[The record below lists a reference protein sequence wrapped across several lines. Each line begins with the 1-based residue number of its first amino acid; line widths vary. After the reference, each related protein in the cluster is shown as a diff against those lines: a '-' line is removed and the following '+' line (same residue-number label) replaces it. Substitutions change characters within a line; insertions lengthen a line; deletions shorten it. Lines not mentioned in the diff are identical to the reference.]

1 MICENRQQRKKKA
14 EWDIVKS
21 DADQEGIVNQ
31 DNDSHNWDIER
42 LVTKLRQKLA
52 RALASDTASVL
63 LV

>member
-21 DADQEGIVNQ
+21 DADQEDIVNQ

-52 RALASDTASVL
+52 RALASDTASV
-63 LV
+63 